1 MRKTKKALAL
11 LLGASMV
18 VSMAACGSSGDGDGG
33 SEGTKADGN
42 NNNNNS
48 NTEGG
53 TSGTDEVAY
62 EGLRKLSGEITN
74 DYENYVVPEETVTL
88 NVYSQLANYS
98 GELSGWFA
106 TILKN
111 KFNVVL
117 NIIPDGDGV
126 YDSLMQEGDLGD
138 IVVWGSNGSKYKQ
151 AVDTGLLY
159 DWEKGDLVQTYGPYI
174 YENLQLAMEANRGL
188 TDTGKVY
195 GFGHNV
201 ASDPSSYESFMYSWD
216 IRWDLYDQLG
226 RPEVKN
232 LDDYFELLLDMKEIC
247 PLDENGKE
255 TYAVSLWPDWDG
267 NMVMYV
273 KAMVTAYYGYDELGL
288 GNYDSDTGTFYDCL
302 ADDSPYL
309 EMLAFFNRL
318 YQNNLLDP
326 NSMTQTYDQMV
337 EKMKAGGVFFSIFDY
352 AGYDIYNTQEH
363 LAENK
368 LMSSLVPEDA
378 VPLVYGMNT
387 AGGNRVWSIGAKTQ
401 YPDLCM
407 AIINYLTTPE
417 GRLTVD
423 YGPKGL
429 CWDYDENGKTYF
441 TDFGLTCH
449 NDKTGTLMPAE
460 WGGGSYNDG
469 SNQINN
475 TTWSENEVNPESG
488 ERYLCDLWESM
499 QVDPRNEV
507 EQEWREWAG
516 TSLRDDYLGSKNFKV
531 APAISMSESD
541 KSDDLKIVWSQV
553 TDCIVQYSW
562 KAMYAKD
569 DAEFDSLVAEMKQ
582 KTAEYG
588 YDKCVEWS
596 LNEAAIRNALEE
608 PLR

>member
-1 MRKTKKALAL
+1 MKKTKKALAL
-11 LLGASMV
+11 LLSASMAM
-18 VSMAACGSSGDGDGG
+18 SMAACGSQEEEGQENDGSGD
-33 SEGTKADGN
+33 
-42 NNNNNS
+42 NS
-48 NTEGG
+48 PVSTAGPE
-53 TSGTDEVAY
+53 EVAY
-62 EGLRKLSGEITN
+62 EGLRKLSGEVKN

-98 GELSGWFA
+98 GELQGWFA

-138 IVVWGSNGSKYKQ
+138 IVIWGSNGSKYKK
-151 AVDTGLLY
+151 AIEAGLLY
-159 DWEKGDLVQTYGPYI
+159 DWEKGNLVQTYGPYI
-174 YENLQLAMEANRGL
+174 SEHMQLALEANRAL

-232 LDDYFELLLDMKEIC
+232 LDDYFNLLVAMKEIC
-247 PLDENGKE
+247 PMDENGKE

-267 NMVMYV
+267 TMVMYV
-273 KAMVTAYYGYDELGL
+273 KAMVTAYYGYDELGI
-288 GNYDSDTGTFYDCL
+288 GNYDSDTGKYYDCL

-326 NSMTQTYDQMV
+326 NSMTQKYDQMS

-352 AGYDIYNTQEH
+352 AGYDIYNTEEH

-368 LMSSLVPEDA
+368 LMTTLLPEDA
-378 VPLVYGMNT
+378 VPIVYGMNT

-417 GRLTVD
+417 GRLTPD

-441 TDFGLTCH
+441 TDFGLICH
-449 NDKTGTLMPAE
+449 NDKQGTLMSSE
-460 WGGGSYNDG
+460 WGGGTFNDG
-469 SNQINN
+469 GNQMNN
-475 TTWSENEVNPESG
+475 TTWSENDVNPESG

-499 QVDPRNEV
+499 QVEPRNEI
-507 EQEWREWAG
+507 EKEWREWAG

-569 DAEFDSLVAEMKQ
+569 DAEFAALVAEMKQ

-588 YDKCVEWS
+588 YDQCVEWS

-608 PLR
+608 PLRK